1 MTGTSTPQVR
11 PAGPVQEKAR
21 CQYCGAPLNPAV
33 YFCLQ
38 CAMPYK
44 QIAAVLP
51 PAAAPWLG
59 KDTLIRLKAP
69 HVWPLFWTY
78 FAVVLGV
85 AIVCHLAFGPNEYA
99 FTWVATGLA
108 MLITTCI
115 FAGMHWASLAVQFK
129 RLGFLHWAPWASLAM
144 LTPLLAINYG
154 YHGWASDLLRRH
166 EGQAPETLPVQQ
178 LGHAG
183 AILLICVFPA
193 VLEEIAFRG
202 LLQHWLQAALRPLL
216 AIALASALFTV
227 LHFSIVSS
235 PYLFL
240 VGMLLGW
247 TKYKAGSLYPGM
259 VIHFLHNLAVI
270 EIFPGAG

>member
-1 MTGTSTPQVR
+1 M
-11 PAGPVQEKAR
+11 
-21 CQYCGAPLNPAV
+21 
-33 YFCLQ
+33 F
-38 CAMPYK
+38 
-44 QIAAVLP
+44 
-51 PAAAPWLG
+51 
-59 KDTLIRLKAP
+59 
-69 HVWPLFWTY
+69 
-78 FAVVLGV
+78 
-85 AIVCHLAFGPNEYA
+85 
-99 FTWVATGLA
+99 
-108 MLITTCI
+108 ITTCI
-115 FAGMHWASLAVQFK
+115 FAAWHWPALAVQFK

-240 VGMLLGW
+240 VGMLMVSTLRFPSFKKRSTNPRAAMITSLSIVLVFALMILFQQRFFIGFFAVYLTASLALNLAWLSGW
-247 TKYKAGSLYPGM
+247 TKIQP
-259 VIHFLHNLAVI
+259 
-270 EIFPGAG
+270 PQDGAEDPETIN